1 LNKVYHNKDIG
12 LTVYRDTDITRNP
25 FINKLKDLLCSIQDI
40 NKDLEVSKQLLEVD
54 LKDGHIAEFWGDL
67 YYQAAINKFGFSASL
82 KLFDS
87 ITQSK
92 INLETSSINYE
103 DAKTITQSNP
113 ILVDYM
119 NHFTKQLK
127 EHFGY
132 KSFVLTKYW
141 FNIHKNNSVGHP
153 IHNHINSVANEYIT
167 EFHNDEYYSVPIIP
181 YKNFMGISTVY
192 YVDVSDSSAPLNFYT
207 DDEKEIDSI
216 DLHTG
221 DLVIFPAH
229 LNHGV
234 PSKKKSDGRIIISSD
249 VKVENN

>member
-25 FINKLKDLLCSIQDI
+25 FINKLKDLLCGIQDS
-40 NKDLEVSKQLLEVD
+40 NKDLEKNKSSIRIVD
-54 LKDGHIAEFWGDL
+54 STDTVTIHGKS
-67 YYQAAINKFGFSASL
+67 YYEAAINEFGFSASL
-82 KLFDS
+82 KLFDYLGKNNNNEPVG
-87 ITQSK
+87 IW
-92 INLETSSINYE
+92 
-103 DAKTITQSNP
+103 QSNP
-113 ILVDYM
+113 ILVDYI
-119 NHFTKQLK
+119 NHCNKQLK
-127 EHFGY
+127 KHFDN
-132 KSFVLTKYW
+132 KNFMLTKYW

-153 IHNHINSVANEYIT
+153 IHNHINSLANDYIT
-167 EFHNDEYYSVPIIP
+167 EFHIDNCYSVDIIP
-181 YKNFMGISTVY
+181 FKNFMGISTIY

-216 DLHTG
+216 NVQTG

-234 PSKKKSDGRIIISSD
+234 PFKKNSDGRIMIASD

>member
-25 FINKLKDLLCSIQDI
+25 FINKLKDLLCGIQDI

-153 IHNHINSVANEYIT
+153 IHSHFHSVDDTFIT
-167 EFHNDEYYSVPIIP
+167 EYHDDAYYSVPIISF
-181 YKNFMGISTVY
+181 KKFMAISTTY

-216 DLHTG
+216 KLQTG
-221 DLVIFPAH
+221 DLVIFPAT

-234 PSKKKSDGRIIISSD
+234 PHKKNSDERIVIGSD
-249 VKVENN
+249 VKVKV

>member
-1 LNKVYHNKDIG
+1 LNTVYQNKDIG

-25 FINKLKDLLCSIQDI
+25 FINKLKDLLCGIQDS
-40 NKDLEVSKQLLEVD
+40 NKDLQKLDGWVGVDENHYLECN
-54 LKDGHIAEFWGDL
+54 GDL
-67 YYQAAINKFGFSASL
+67 YYEASINEFGFSASL
-82 KLFDS
+82 KLFDN
-87 ITQSK
+87 IWK
-92 INLETSSINYE
+92 DKNNKETVYAIW
-103 DAKTITQSNP
+103 QSNP
-113 ILVDYM
+113 ILVDYI
-119 NHFTKQLK
+119 NYFNKQFK
-127 EHFGY
+127 EHIDY
-132 KSFVLTKYW
+132 TSFMLTKYW

>member
-1 LNKVYHNKDIG
+1 LNTVYQNKDIG
-12 LTVYRDTDITRNP
+12 LTVYRDTDITHNP
-25 FINKLKDLLCSIQDI
+25 FINKLKDLLCGIQDS
-40 NKDLEVSKQLLEVD
+40 NKDLQKLDGWVGVDENHYLECN
-54 LKDGHIAEFWGDL
+54 GDL
-67 YYQAAINKFGFSASL
+67 YYEASINEFGFSASL
-82 KLFDS
+82 KLFDN
-87 ITQSK
+87 IWK
-92 INLETSSINYE
+92 DKNNKETVYAIW
-103 DAKTITQSNP
+103 QSNP
-113 ILVDYM
+113 ILVDYI
-119 NHFTKQLK
+119 NYFNKQFK
-127 EHFGY
+127 EHIDY
-132 KSFVLTKYW
+132 TSFMLTKYW

-216 DLHTG
+216 NVQTG

-234 PSKKKSDGRIIISSD
+234 PFKKNSDGRIMIASD

>member
-1 LNKVYHNKDIG
+1 MNKVYHNKDIG

-25 FINKLKDLLCSIQDI
+25 FINKLKDLLCGIQDS
-40 NKDLEVSKQLLEVD
+40 NKDLEILQPRFVST
-54 LKDGHIAEFWGDL
+54 LKDDEMYMGISDDL
-67 YYQAAINKFGFSASL
+67 YYEAAINEFGFSASL
-82 KLFDS
+82 KLFDN
-87 ITQSK
+87 IWK
-92 INLETSSINYE
+92 DKNNKETVYAIW
-103 DAKTITQSNP
+103 QSNP
-113 ILVDYM
+113 ILVDYI
-119 NHFTKQLK
+119 NYFNKQFK
-127 EHFGY
+127 EHIDY
-132 KSFVLTKYW
+132 TSFMLTKYW

>member
-1 LNKVYHNKDIG
+1 MNKVYHNKDIG

-25 FINKLKDLLCSIQDI
+25 FINKLKDLLCGIQDS
-40 NKDLEVSKQLLEVD
+40 NKDLEILQPRLVST
-54 LKDGHIAEFWGDL
+54 LKDDEMYMGISDDL
-67 YYQAAINKFGFSASL
+67 YYEAAINEFGFSASL
-82 KLFDS
+82 KIFDNIMWKGKNS
-87 ITQSK
+87 NILDVTGW
-92 INLETSSINYE
+92 
-103 DAKTITQSNP
+103 QSNP
-113 ILVDYM
+113 ILVDYIVYF
-119 NHFTKQLK
+119 NKQLK
-127 EHFGY
+127 EHLDY
-132 KSFVLTKYW
+132 KSFILTKYW

-153 IHNHINSVANEYIT
+153 IHNHINSIANDYIT
-167 EFHNDEYYSVPIIP
+167 EYHNDGFYSVPIIP

>member
-1 LNKVYHNKDIG
+1 LNTVYQNKDIG

-25 FINKLKDLLCSIQDI
+25 FINKLKDLLCGIQDS
-40 NKDLEVSKQLLEVD
+40 NKDLEILQPRVVST
-54 LKDGHIAEFWGDL
+54 LKGDEIVEFNGDL
-67 YYQAAINKFGFSASL
+67 YYEASINEFGFSASL
-82 KLFDS
+82 KLFDY
-87 ITQSK
+87 
-92 INLETSSINYE
+92 L
-103 DAKTITQSNP
+103 AKNNNNEPVGIWQSNP
-113 ILVDYM
+113 ILVDYI
-119 NHFTKQLK
+119 NYFNKQLK
-127 EHFGY
+127 EHLDY
-132 KSFVLTKYW
+132 KSIVLTKYW

-153 IHNHINSVANEYIT
+153 IHNHINSIANDFIT

-216 DLHTG
+216 NVQTG

-234 PSKKKSDGRIIISSD
+234 PFKKNSDGRIMIASD
-249 VKVENN
+249 VKVKI